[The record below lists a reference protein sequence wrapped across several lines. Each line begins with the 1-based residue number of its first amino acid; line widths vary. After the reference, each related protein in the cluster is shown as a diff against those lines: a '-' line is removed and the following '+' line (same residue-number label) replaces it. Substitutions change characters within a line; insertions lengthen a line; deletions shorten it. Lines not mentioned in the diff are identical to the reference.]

1 MSSPR
6 VDEPKLTFEYD
17 VLAGRWSWSTGL
29 RALHGLSMKD
39 VPTTEVMLDR
49 MVEEHREEML
59 ARFEKHLTTSGPY
72 TCVYEM
78 RDPHGRLR
86 RVRYVG
92 YAEADRD
99 QVTRLFGFVVD
110 LTDMLREHANEA
122 VHGAMEHRAA
132 IEQAKGALMLS
143 FGIDDEAAFDLLRTY
158 SSRTN
163 VKLSVVAARI
173 TQGLSDPRYS
183 SLDPGRNLLNILAA
197 FGPGAPESADVAAG

>member
-1 MSSPR
+1 M
-6 VDEPKLTFEYD
+6 DEPKLAFEYD

-29 RALHGLSMKD
+29 RALHGLSVDD
-39 VPTTEVMLDR
+39 VPTTEIMLDR
-49 MVEEHREEML
+49 MVEEHRDEML
-59 ARFEKHLTTSGPY
+59 ARFQKHLATPGPY
-72 TCVYEM
+72 TCVYEL

-92 YAEADRD
+92 YAEAYQG
-99 QVTRLFGFVVD
+99 QVTRLFGFVLD
-110 LTDMLREHANEA
+110 LTDMLREYANEA

-158 SSRTN
+158 SSRSN
-163 VKLSVVAARI
+163 LKLSVVAARI
-173 TQGLSDPRYS
+173 TEGLSDPRYS

-197 FGPGAPESADVAAG
+197 FGPAAAEPADAATG